1 MGYSGRWEKAKEWV
15 SRSMQLNPKHQS
27 WLWQTWHL
35 YHFLNGEFA
44 KSRDIALKM
53 NLSDN
58 YMVQASLAAAFA
70 MNGEQE
76 KAEKTLAHVLELRPD
91 YPEDPRAPF
100 RARGMPVELIEG
112 IMEGLRKAGLDVKS
126 AESG

>member
-1 MGYSGRWEKAKEWV
+1 
-15 SRSMQLNPKHQS
+15 
-27 WLWQTWHL
+27 
-35 YHFLNGEFA
+35 
-44 KSRDIALKM
+44 
-53 NLSDN
+53 
-58 YMVQASLAAAFA
+58 